1 MKTDMSAYGVNELA
15 PEEASAISGGLFWQ
29 IVWSASAL
37 LAFAA
42 ATIAEGAV
50 RGRNRG

>member
-1 MKTDMSAYGVNELA
+1 MKTDISVYGVTELT
-15 PEEASAISGGLFWQ
+15 PNEASVISGGLFWGV
-29 IVWSASAL
+29 IWAAATL

-50 RGRNRG
+50 RNKIHG